1 MKSKLFFFCLFMM
14 SAFMCYAQ
22 DIAVQSPS
30 NTTTIYNDLNKAII
44 NAPAGSTVYL
54 PSGIMPI
61 SDTVKIQKKLII
73 IGIGHQPDTEGGN
86 TTIGGNIQF
95 YAGADGSCLMG
106 CYVTGNVNLA
116 NADGNFD
123 NFLMRYCNINSL
135 QVGNDKCFGIIINQN
150 YIRNNSNGGSSPLQ
164 FTNNVIHTIS
174 GVTGG
179 LISNNIIRHNP
190 GWVRPNGDWRYYSFP
205 LLYVNSTLITNNV
218 LIESYSIHNGSNCII
233 SNNMI
238 SSDRP
243 LQDSWIPSA
252 WGDNTVIVTDW
263 NEIFAKYD
271 LGVNPLCDYHLKGPF
286 GKNAGTDGTDIG
298 IYGGTGFSDTG
309 LPPYPQIIIKNV
321 PAQTDEN
328 GNLKIQ
334 VKIKSY

>member
-1 MKSKLFFFCLFMM
+1 MKSKLFFFSFFM
-14 SAFMCYAQ
+14 SLALICYAQ
-22 DIAVQSPS
+22 DIAVQAPN
-30 NTTTIYNDLNKAII
+30 NTTTIYNDLNKAIT
-44 NAPAGSTVYL
+44 NAPAGSTVFL
-54 PSGIMPI
+54 PSGILPI

-73 IGIGHQPDTEGGN
+73 IGVGHRLDTEGGN

-95 YAGADGSCLMG
+95 LKGADGSCLMG
-106 CYVTGNVNLA
+106 CYLTGNVTIA
-116 NADGNFD
+116 NADGNVD

-150 YIRNNSNGGSSPLQ
+150 YLRESINGGKSSIQ
-164 FTNNVIHTIS
+164 FTNNIS
-174 GVTGG
+174 GSISYIYGG
-179 LISNNIIRHNP
+179 ILDHNLIHHSNLYPGDPFPFTLLGIVNTLIKNNIIMD
-190 GWVRPNGDWRYYSFP
+190 NG
-205 LLYVNSTLITNNV
+205 NV
-218 LIESYSIHNGSNCII
+218 WTGLNAGNCII
-233 SNNMI
+233 SNNMLTI
-238 SSDRP
+238 V
-243 LQDSWIPSA
+243 
-252 WGDNTVIVTDW
+252 WGDNSVIVTDW

-271 LGVNPLCDYHLKGPF
+271 LGVNPLCDYHLKGTL

>member
-30 NTTTIYNDLNKAII
+30 NTTTIYNDLNKALI
-44 NAPAGSTVYL
+44 NAPAGSTVFL
-54 PSGIMPI
+54 PSGLMPI

-73 IGIGHQPDTEGGN
+73 IGVGHRLDTEGGN

-95 YAGADGSCLMG
+95 YKGADGSSLMG

-116 NADGNFD
+116 NADGNVD

-135 QVGNDKCFGIIINQN
+135 QVGNDKCLGIIINQN
-150 YIRNNSNGGSSPLQ
+150 YIRNEHTGGNSPIQ
-164 FTNNVIHTIS
+164 FTNNVLNTIKD
-174 GVTGG
+174 VTGG
-179 LISNNIIRHNP
+179 LVANNVIRHQVWW
-190 GWVRPNGDWRYYSFP
+190 GWSSP
-205 LLYVNSTLITNNV
+205 LMNINSTLIKNN
-218 LIESYSIHNGSNCII
+218 IIIDAYSIQHTTFSNCII
-233 SNNMI
+233 SNNM
-238 SSDRP
+238 
-243 LQDSWIPSA
+243 LTGA
-252 WGDNTVIVTDW
+252 WGDNTAIVTDW
-263 NEIFAKYD
+263 NEIFARYD
-271 LGVNPLCDYHLKGPF
+271 LGVNPLCDYHLKGPL